1 MFLTNFGNKANVV
14 EGVTTAATL
23 FYDQRNQSV
32 HIPDGL
38 TMMSLSASQQLKTR
52 AATDH
57 VCQIML
63 NGKLMCI
70 VHAKLC

>member
-1 MFLTNFGNKANVV
+1 MFFTNFGNRANIV

-32 HIPDGL
+32 HVPDGL
-38 TMMSLSASQQLKTR
+38 TMMSLSASHQLKTR

-57 VCQIML
+57 VRQIML
-63 NGKLMCI
+63 NAKLLCI